1 MAHRLTN
8 IPMTIENYNEE
19 NNFIVELG
27 RNNGYKDQEIKKII
41 QNNEAHQR
49 IQNLQTHLLEP
60 EKLSTRYMYV
70 CTILSKNHEYFVED
84 FKKHHIQL
92 TTNSSI
98 LKVI

>member
-19 NNFIVELG
+19 KNFIVELG

-60 EKLSTRYMYV
+60 EKLSTRYMSVPYYPKI
-70 CTILSKNHEYFVED
+70 TNTLSKTLKN
-84 FKKHHIQL
+84 
-92 TTNSSI
+92 TTSN
-98 LKVI
+98 